1 MARVN
6 RSLFPATAVLLTTV
20 LFLPSLASSGER
32 GGRRPNIVFILADD
46 LGWFD
51 LSCYGNRFIETP
63 HLDRLAADGMRFTD
77 AYAPAALCVP
87 SRAGMVLGQSPAR
100 LQLTNNPSANRDK
113 EDSPVHPAT
122 CPHPFVVKGPTI
134 AEMLK
139 EAGYATGIVGKW
151 HVDAWTLDRAANRHG
166 FDVAVGNP
174 SHYSQFR
181 PLDQP
186 DRYALIRKGV
196 PEGEP
201 YALDLLTDRAVEFIE
216 AQKEKPFFLYFSH
229 FAVHIPILARA
240 EKIAKYRAKRK
251 DYRPEEGELVNV
263 HYAAMV
269 ESVDDSVGRILETLH
284 RLRLDDG
291 TIVIFFSDNGGLAT
305 TYHASGHQEELEAR
319 GNGCYTE
326 FVPATS
332 NGPLRLGKG
341 FLYEGG
347 IREPCLVRWPGV
359 TRPGSVCRTP
369 VVGYDF
375 YPTLCEVVGVDTR
388 GVQLDGRSIVPLLED
403 PDASLAR
410 DAIFWHFPHFCNEDS
425 RPSSAVRSGRWKLI
439 EHLERGEIELYD
451 LEGDLGETTNLA
463 EKMPGQAGKLK
474 TMLHGWR
481 SDVSAAMPTPR

>member
-1 MARVN
+1 
-6 RSLFPATAVLLTTV
+6 
-20 LFLPSLASSGER
+20 
-32 GGRRPNIVFILADD
+32 
-46 LGWFD
+46 
-51 LSCYGNRFIETP
+51 
-63 HLDRLAADGMRFTD
+63 
-77 AYAPAALCVP
+77 
-87 SRAGMVLGQSPAR
+87 
-100 LQLTNNPSANRDK
+100 
-113 EDSPVHPAT
+113 
-122 CPHPFVVKGPTI
+122 
-134 AEMLK
+134 
-139 EAGYATGIVGKW
+139 
-151 HVDAWTLDRAANRHG
+151 
-166 FDVAVGNP
+166 
-174 SHYSQFR
+174 
-181 PLDQP
+181 
-186 DRYALIRKGV
+186 
-196 PEGEP
+196 
-201 YALDLLTDRAVEFIE
+201 
-216 AQKEKPFFLYFSH
+216 
-229 FAVHIPILARA
+229 
-240 EKIAKYRAKRK
+240 
-251 DYRPEEGELVNV
+251 
-263 HYAAMV
+263 
-269 ESVDDSVGRILETLH
+269 VGRILETLH

-291 TIVIFFSDNGGLAT
+291 TIVLFFSDNGGLAT

-410 DAIFWHFPHFCNEDS
+410 DAIFWHFPHFSNEDS

-474 TMLHGWR
+474 TILHGWR